1 MQLVTTREKA
11 HQLLDELS
19 EQELEAEYERLR
31 QAVAGERHIDGWG
44 DLDRFSAQASRGVL
58 RRMTEE
64 EEKAGFSWEKY
75 R

>member
-19 EQELEAEYERLR
+19 EQELEAEYQRLR
-31 QAVAGERHIDGWG
+31 QAVAGERHIDEWG